1 MGALLLYIDVKDCP
15 KPVSSTTP
23 PRNRDKMIFSNVA
36 GGQTVLLVWADLGP
50 DPKHFQDSVEQLQSL
65 VGVSQKVSVEN
76 VERLGLAN
84 YQPGHFDKIFS
95 GCVGLATINHDLDR
109 LGQLTKL
116 LKPGGQ
122 LSFVQ
127 CVRAGEDPAS
137 LSSSL
142 ILSGLTSSSSSPPTL
157 LQSFPCLEATLA
169 KLGLSQAN
177 MYLVTGVKPNHEV
190 GASRLLSFAKPKS
203 TPAPAPASV
212 WTLEDLEDDSVEL
225 VDDKTLLSEEDLV
238 KPDPSTLRVCGT
250 TGKRKACKD
259 CSCGLRE
266 ELDAGNE
273 VKKKDFTSSCG
284 SCYLGDAFRC
294 GSCPYLGMPAFNPG
308 DKITL
313 SERQLNPDLKQVA

>member
-1 MGALLLYIDVKDCP
+1 
-15 KPVSSTTP
+15 
-23 PRNRDKMIFSNVA
+23 MIFSNVA

-65 VGVSQKVSVEN
+65 VGNNQNFVTPGSADLFSLAGVSQKVSVEN

-177 MYLVTGVKPNHEV
+177 LYLVTGVKPNHEV

-238 KPDPSTLRVCGT
+238 KPDPSTLRVSFI
-250 TGKRKACKD
+250 KNK
-259 CSCGLRE
+259 
-266 ELDAGNE
+266 N
-273 VKKKDFTSSCG
+273 
-284 SCYLGDAFRC
+284 
-294 GSCPYLGMPAFNPG
+294 
-308 DKITL
+308 
-313 SERQLNPDLKQVA
+313 

>member
-84 YQPGHFDKIFS
+84 YQPGLFDKIFS

-127 CVRAGEDPAS
+127 CVRSGEDPAS
-137 LSSSL
+137 LSSSPASPPPPPPL
-142 ILSGLTSSSSSPPTL
+142 PPCSSRSPAWRPLWPSSASVRPTCTSSPESNPTMRSEPPASCHLPSPSQLL
-157 LQSFPCLEATLA
+157 LQPR
-169 KLGLSQAN
+169 
-177 MYLVTGVKPNHEV
+177 P
-190 GASRLLSFAKPKS
+190 
-203 TPAPAPASV
+203 
-212 WTLEDLEDDSVEL
+212 
-225 VDDKTLLSEEDLV
+225 
-238 KPDPSTLRVCGT
+238 VCGLWRSLRT
-250 TGKRKACKD
+250 TLW
-259 CSCGLRE
+259 SL
-266 ELDAGNE
+266 
-273 VKKKDFTSSCG
+273 
-284 SCYLGDAFRC
+284 
-294 GSCPYLGMPAFNPG
+294 
-308 DKITL
+308 
-313 SERQLNPDLKQVA
+313 